1 MKLTVTVDG
10 VPYEVE
16 VEVEEERRPPIGPYF
31 AGGGFHPQ
39 HAVAPAA
46 TAKPSEPSGPSGPA
60 ESAESAEGQAVA
72 APLAGT
78 VVRVPVS
85 EGQEVSAGDVLV
97 VLEAMK
103 METEITA
110 PVGAVVSSIEVAAH
124 DTVAS
129 GQTLLWLDRS

>member
-110 PVGAVVSSIEVAAH
+110 SAAGTLLAVLVRVGDPVTG
-124 DTVAS
+124 
-129 GQTLLWLDRS
+129 GQTLVRIG